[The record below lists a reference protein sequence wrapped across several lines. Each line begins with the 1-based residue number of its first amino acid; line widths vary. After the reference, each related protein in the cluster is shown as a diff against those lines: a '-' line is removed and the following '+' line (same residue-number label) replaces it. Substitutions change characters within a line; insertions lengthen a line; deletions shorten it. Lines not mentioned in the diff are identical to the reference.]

1 MVYGLEFALLKKEV
15 MRDGK
20 KKKRKYIWCST
31 HLVYPK
37 GPSHTRPYPTVS
49 SCYSHVIILLPF
61 YDRSGRETGR
71 AEGTGRNST
80 TAKML
85 IWSVA
90 VCVQGYIC
98 KFFFRFLLFWKRSRN
113 GFARF
118 YFAPGEHYLSRTG
131 AYRVIRNSRC
141 RETAEGSTCVQ

>member
-1 MVYGLEFALLKKEV
+1 MG
-15 MRDGK
+15 GK

-31 HLVYPK
+31 HLVCPK
-37 GPSHTRPYPTVS
+37 GPSHTRPYPMVS

-71 AEGTGRNST
+71 VEGTGGNST

-90 VCVQGYIC
+90 VRVQGYIC
-98 KFFFRFLLFWKRSRN
+98 KFFFPFPFVLETVQKRFRTFLFCSR
-113 GFARF
+113 GT
-118 YFAPGEHYLSRTG
+118 LSRGQARTG
-131 AYRVIRNSRC
+131 
-141 RETAEGSTCVQ
+141 